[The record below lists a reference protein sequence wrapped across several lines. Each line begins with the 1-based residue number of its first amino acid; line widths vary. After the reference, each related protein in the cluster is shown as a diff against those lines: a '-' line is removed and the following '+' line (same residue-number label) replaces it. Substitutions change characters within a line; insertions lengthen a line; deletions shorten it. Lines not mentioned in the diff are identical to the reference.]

1 MSEAK
6 KETTIFQLADQFIAL
21 ANEINAREQD
31 VSKVGTA
38 MRFAASRFNAF
49 EASLKSADLS
59 AERDNAIEWF
69 TNEYKEMLT
78 DNLNDHIKNPSMSKD
93 QESKEQGATEQE
105 PAKDDA
111 VQIFTK

>member
-1 MSEAK
+1 MSEAE

-21 ANEINAREQD
+21 ANELSAKEQD

-78 DNLNDHIKNPSMSKD
+78 DNLNDHISNPPI
-93 QESKEQGATEQE
+93 SKEQEPKDQA

-111 VQIFTK
+111 VQVFNG

>member
-1 MSEAK
+1 MSEAE

-21 ANEINAREQD
+21 ANELSAKEQD

-78 DNLNDHIKNPSMSKD
+78 DNLNDHIKNPPMSSK
-93 QESKEQGATEQE
+93 QEAKE
-105 PAKDDA
+105 PANDDA
-111 VQIFTK
+111 VQVFTS

>member
-21 ANEINAREQD
+21 ANEINSTEQD

-78 DNLNDHIKNPSMSKD
+78 DNLNDQIKNPPM
-93 QESKEQGATEQE
+93 SKEQEPKAQV

-111 VQIFTK
+111 VQIFSK